1 MNPLYKRSM
10 EFLMRIL
17 LNVTK
22 HFKSFFYFNPCIIAT
37 IGRYFMVS
45 LGKICKLVILSKSDQ
60 SLVLDGADFGELWLP
75 IYEAPDDS
83 KIGML
88 IEVFVYRPSADEV
101 AVTTKKPIAEVGD
114 CGLFRVVSVND
125 FGAFLDLG
133 IDKDLFVPFNE
144 QRKKLRAGSTCIA
157 FVYLDRYSQRLT
169 ASTKLNHHLL
179 EESDSFEVGQ
189 KVDLKIWER
198 TEIGFKAI
206 INNQF
211 LGLLFEHDAYRSLKI
226 GEDLI
231 GYIKKVRD
239 DKKIDLII
247 SKNNRE
253 SHNELERLILNCLSE
268 SRGTLDITDK
278 SNPKVIYD
286 KFRVSKKQYKQALG
300 KLYKKKLVNITAEK
314 IHLV

>member
-1 MNPLYKRSM
+1 
-10 EFLMRIL
+10 MRLL
-17 LNVTK
+17 LNEIQ
-22 HFKSFFYFNPCIIAT
+22 HFKSFFYFNPCIITT

-45 LGKICKLVILSKSDQ
+45 LGKICGLEILSKSDQ
-60 SLVLDGADFGELWLP
+60 NLVLDGAGFGELWLP
-75 IYEAPDDS
+75 IDEAPNDS

-88 IEVFVYRPSADEV
+88 IEVFVYRPSADEI
-101 AVTTKKPIAEVGD
+101 AVTTKRPIAEVGD

-157 FVYLDRYSQRLT
+157 FVYLDKYSQRLT
-169 ASTKLNHHLL
+169 ASTKLNRHLL

-198 TEIGFKAI
+198 TDLGFKAI

-231 GYIKKVRD
+231 GYIKTIRD

-253 SHNELERLILNCLSE
+253 SHDELERLILNCLSE

-300 KLYKKKLVNITAEK
+300 KLYKKKLINITREK
-314 IHLV
+314 INLV